1 MADTH
6 NIQRER
12 IRQSSNIQVEGCVA
26 HTHIQTGVYL
36 RNSKNCQCSLKRVLG
51 LFATAS
57 AEERGVYDTAG
68 EEEGHQD
75 EMLSP
80 ACQCRN
86 PPYEKVGHRSEMVSQ
101 ASWCWNPSYH
111 TIAIRSCGRYAW
123 MPPSKESH
131 NHDNRRRQHGR
142 SEEDQG
148 WVKQWNK
155 QQVSE
160 ADPPL
165 FTLTN

>member
-1 MADTH
+1 MTH
-6 NIQRER
+6 K
-12 IRQSSNIQVEGCVA
+12 
-26 HTHIQTGVYL
+26 HIQTI
-36 RNSKNCQCSLKRVLG
+36 
-51 LFATAS
+51 AS
-57 AEERGVYDTAG
+57 VFLEESARIIRKSICRGERGVYDTAG

-86 PPYEKVGHRSEMVSQ
+86 PPYEKVGHQSEMLSQ

-111 TIAIRSCGRYAW
+111 TIAIRSCGWYAW
-123 MPPSKESH
+123 LPPSKESH
-131 NHDNRRRQHGR
+131 NRDNRRRQHGR
-142 SEEDQG
+142 SEEDYG